1 MSGGAVINVVIFLG
15 LTPIVA
21 RLFDT
26 EQFGVFAIFSS
37 TLVML
42 NTVVSGMFP
51 HALILPKVKTE
62 YLSLLSL
69 CFGLAIIGT
78 GIFGLLMFVFKAQ
91 ILSLINGDELTSYY
105 LYLPLG
111 LFILSIHTILTNW
124 TIRRKEFKT
133 NAVSNISASISSRSF
148 QIAYGFGVGNFF
160 GGLIFS
166 ELISKTVGVLTMWK
180 KDMSKDISNF
190 SLLKKQDIL
199 DVIKKYKR
207 YPTYI
212 LGANIVNSSTVA
224 IPFYMVAGGF
234 GIGAVGAFSMAQKI
248 LAIPYT
254 ALGNSITPVYFQKAN
269 ELIGNKENVLSDL
282 TKSTYNKLLILS
294 SIIYGFVV
302 GFGDILFFTFLGE
315 KWLLAGQ
322 MAQILAIYYVFQMI
336 SSPFSKLF
344 WIYKREDISLKMN
357 ILRAV
362 LRVCSIYI
370 GIETGSLIDAI
381 LFFSVANLIGYLVM
395 NIYVLKF
402 VKLKIPQ
409 VLFRTILVCGSI
421 MIFYYLF
428 RLLCEYFLPQFFIF

>member
-1 MSGGAVINVVIFLG
+1 MNLIYSDSNGA
-15 LTPIVA
+15 
-21 RLFDT
+21 
-26 EQFGVFAIFSS
+26 Q
-37 TLVML
+37 
-42 NTVVSGMFP
+42 
-51 HALILPKVKTE
+51 KTE
-62 YLSLLSL
+62 P
-69 CFGLAIIGT
+69 I
-78 GIFGLLMFVFKAQ
+78 
-91 ILSLINGDELTSYY
+91 SY
-105 LYLPLG
+105 
-111 LFILSIHTILTNW
+111 
-124 TIRRKEFKT
+124 
-133 NAVSNISASISSRSF
+133 
-148 QIAYGFGVGNFF
+148 
-160 GGLIFS
+160 
-166 ELISKTVGVLTMWK
+166 
-180 KDMSKDISNF
+180 
-190 SLLKKQDIL
+190 
-199 DVIKKYKR
+199 
-207 YPTYI
+207 
-212 LGANIVNSSTVA
+212 
-224 IPFYMVAGGF
+224 
-234 GIGAVGAFSMAQKI
+234 
-248 LAIPYT
+248 
-254 ALGNSITPVYFQKAN
+254 

-302 GFGDILFFTFLGE
+302 GFGDIMFFTFLGE

-362 LRVCSIYI
+362 LRICSIYI